1 MNAQT
6 RENVITALHGEA
18 FAHARYRV
26 FAESARRSGEDDLAN
41 LFEGIATVEM
51 QEHFVELA
59 ELLEL
64 AGCGSDNIRTAIQD
78 ENAEVEE
85 TYRRFAA
92 QARSAGDEAVADSFD
107 EIREDERVHLDAL
120 EAALERLEVP
130 A

>member
-1 MNAQT
+1 M
-6 RENVITALHGEA
+6 HK
-18 FAHARYRV
+18 
-26 FAESARRSGEDDLAN
+26 
-41 LFEGIATVEM
+41 
-51 QEHFVELA
+51 
-59 ELLEL
+59 LLEL

-107 EIREDERVHLDAL
+107 EICEDERVHLDAL
-120 EAALERLEVP
+120 EAALEGLEVP